1 MKQSSVQ
8 RFLIDKACFHL
19 PPSIHTTDI
28 QKICILVES
37 VLSCG
42 SQGRVVFPPP
52 GDICQCLGTLIV
64 KLGICP
70 IIQWAKAQNTTK
82 HPLSHRIF
90 ILTAECYL
98 AQNINSEA
106 LEKFWYRLPRKEKEV
121 QETCILP
128 SLSDSSKERGDILE
142 FFIQLWGSRTRR
154 NWASI

>member
-42 SQGRVVFPPP
+42 SQGRVVFPPL

-64 KLGICP
+64 KLGTCP
-70 IIQWAKAQNTTK
+70 II
-82 HPLSHRIF
+82 
-90 ILTAECYL
+90 
-98 AQNINSEA
+98 
-106 LEKFWYRLPRKEKEV
+106 
-121 QETCILP
+121 
-128 SLSDSSKERGDILE
+128 
-142 FFIQLWGSRTRR
+142 
-154 NWASI
+154 